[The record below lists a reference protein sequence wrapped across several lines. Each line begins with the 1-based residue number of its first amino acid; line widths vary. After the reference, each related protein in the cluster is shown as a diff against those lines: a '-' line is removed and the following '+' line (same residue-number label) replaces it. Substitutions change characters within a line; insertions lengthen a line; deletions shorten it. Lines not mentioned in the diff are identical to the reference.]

1 MKSAFRNAYLFT
13 VSLSRSLNPNTNPN
27 PNLSSFSHKLPLLS
41 TTTYLSPP
49 LLISRHRKVPG
60 RSFSTTLSMSG
71 GADSPSPSLDKQFEE
86 FRSKLEE
93 SGSLREKIRAVVL
106 EIESTSRLMH
116 SGLLLVHQSRPVPE
130 VLEKAK
136 AQIGVLQGFYNRL
149 AEITLRVSWS
159 ILQVSR

>member
-13 VSLSRSLNPNTNPN
+13 VSLSRSLNPNPNPN
-27 PNLSSFSHKLPLLS
+27 PNLSSFSPKLPLLS
-41 TTTYLSPP
+41 TTTTTYLSPP

-106 EIESTSRLMH
+106 EIESTTRLLH
-116 SGLLLVHQSRPVPE
+116 SCLLLVHQSRPVPGS
-130 VLEKAK
+130 EKT
-136 AQIGVLQGFYNRL
+136 
-149 AEITLRVSWS
+149 TLRSLS
-159 ILQVSR
+159 